1 MNNKDKIGDYMKL
14 IKIGFVLAVLLL
26 AMSMVSAM
34 DYSDYTVP
42 TLFNESNGYY
52 SYEADGFEFF
62 MCKFNGEDGEMDFY
76 FNDSENYTI
85 VKNDT
90 IGNYTA
96 TSIDE
101 VGAIEMVEIDGE
113 KYIIECCYS
122 PIDESKFKECCDAIV
137 EFNKLNDLTP
147 LPING

>member
-1 MNNKDKIGDYMKL
+1 MKL

-26 AMSMVSAM
+26 SMSMVSAI

-42 TLFNESNGYY
+42 SLFNESNGHY
-52 SYEADGFEFF
+52 SYEAGGFEFF
-62 MCKFNGEDGEMDFY
+62 MCTYGDTQEEFEFY
-76 FNDSENYTI
+76 FHNSTNYTLI
-85 VKNDT
+85 KNDT

-101 VGAIEMVEIDGE
+101 VGAIELVELDGE

-137 EFNKLNDLTP
+137 EFNKLNNLTP
-147 LPING
+147 LPIDG